1 MLGWT
6 KTSAV
11 KLKNSMKRRG
21 YSQTRLSECANISR
35 ASVNYLVNCRY
46 TNITLKTILEVCK
59 ILGVSMEWLLDENKT
74 TIRDEMEAAMIV
86 MNGEDV
92 YTRGEACEV
101 IARFFAERAK
111 AFRKLEEEENGN

>member
-1 MLGWT
+1 MD
-6 KTSAV
+6 A
-11 KLKNSMKRRG
+11 
-21 YSQTRLSECANISR
+21 
-35 ASVNYLVNCRY
+35 
-46 TNITLKTILEVCK
+46 
-59 ILGVSMEWLLDENKT
+59 NKT
-74 TIRDEMEAAMIV
+74 TVREQMEAAMIV